1 MPIQTPAA
9 VTAARQA
16 ADAIARRRER
26 LIASP
31 LDRAGRESLAR
42 ADSELARLV
51 AASRIDPCDASA
63 EVPLVLLPVRIET
76 RFDAR
81 RSVLRVRIT
90 PDEIHLDGL
99 RRTLTEGEREAGIAY
114 WTTLWSEP
122 TDPANPAGP
131 TNATNATDPATAA
144 AWGLLVEAVGLRRA
158 GWVAQALRPSNVAA
172 RASEEPLFQDD
183 PVEVSA
189 GMVARCL
196 PDRFVVRV
204 FPAGL
209 AAITVT
215 GAAVARDLPI
225 SPIALTDDALVEAG
239 RLKVPAGSEWA
250 VDFAAAVQAGLGVE
264 VPLPAGVNRIDCVV
278 VTGTRNAV
286 SEDQNAADLADLLLS
301 HRYGDG
307 ASLLAWGTPTN
318 NAEADRSPYR
328 PDEAA
333 AAPPLEPSPASVDAI
348 ATATLLGLPADT
360 IESLIDPAAPRSTL
374 AVTQTAAN
382 TALWYATWGPVL
394 DQIDGT
400 DIAGVTPATIESAR
414 RLHRE
419 SVRGA
424 GHSPSL
430 RLGAQVY
437 GLLPVADLES
447 WKPRSGELGA
457 SLAPLVRRLLARWAA
472 RAGSLPRVGPGD
484 EVADSAMLEMMGT
497 QPISTSVRARPAV
510 DGPQLQGLAA
520 ATGAEAGRLTAE
532 RQLGQAMLAQYSVEL
547 ARRLVPPSV
556 HAESRLIALPLVSE
570 RDATVIADILADRS
584 PQVDSVLQAMLDLA
598 WDEAKNRRSRAAPGP
613 FVPPLLTLLGADT
626 RVSAMVKSATADAP
640 MATTIA
646 SAVASVNAIVDP
658 TGNPT
663 RNPTRPIASPEDFR
677 TAAATL
683 RATSHF
689 AGQPTEPLS
698 LGAFEP
704 VAQVGTS
711 LAQVA
716 LDLGDTAEARWLGQT
731 AIASVLDIFAA
742 RWEMHDAMVTLGAAP
757 LAERRVAVAS
767 ALDLASHRVDAW
779 ATGIVADRQR
789 SLAPEGM
796 TLGAFGYVENLTL
809 GEAGREPQGWL
820 QAPSQAHAVTAGLL
834 ASAHRSNIG
843 ARAGRQPFAIDLT
856 SRRGPELRRVLEGIR
871 AGQSIGALLGYQIE
885 RGLIGSAARFQLS
898 LRELAPLDPDTLGTG
913 LPVGER
919 TARVAA
925 AAVVDGQ
932 ELLQQ
937 FWDAAANGP
946 AAALRT
952 TLAARPANA
961 FVEQW
966 DPISDSEWATVA
978 AALRGAAETLDAVS
992 DALLAESVLQYA
1004 SGNAARAS
1012 AAMDAAASGGAVD
1025 PELGVLGVRQAG
1037 RVLTHAVFALIPED
1051 ITAAA
1056 AGADGWTATRPRA
1069 LAEPRLEA
1077 WAARRLGAP
1086 ADIIVADD
1094 GAGRLSLADAGFAA
1108 LDLVF
1113 ADDLRA
1119 LERDLRAALP
1129 ALADRELCSNPDPG
1143 WPAGARSIVAAATL
1157 AGSLRSLVAGATPL
1171 QADRLARSGASPQHR
1186 SDSEE
1191 LLARCEALLD
1201 ALEHALAAG
1210 AEIIGRIDPD
1220 ARSIAEDQVSALREA
1235 LAPLAA
1241 FGVPLVPDPEIPTHA
1256 AWALGAWQAASARWV
1271 AARALL
1277 DQLRAP
1283 QAEPPNEKQRLDTA
1297 QAIAEGVLG
1306 DGFRLLPILRRLPE
1320 AAVDSDIRV
1329 ALERPA
1335 FAAPARARIS
1345 AFVRDHATVRAGVGR
1360 LAEAQLIGRALGRPI
1375 DLEVIQLT
1383 DTNDDGS
1390 PAPGTDRWLA
1400 GPLPDDQPWPAGPAV
1415 HAVIERLGS
1424 LTEANDNIAGVLF
1437 DSWVEALPFQP
1448 DPRAFAEQADPN
1460 NPLRAARATTA
1471 LAIHAHQASARAP
1484 QAILSAVSGD
1494 GRRWTTDSV
1503 VRTVRAAV
1511 DLAKARLVTYEN
1523 LPGDAAVLPAIYLAS
1538 PWLQGRRSLTFAEL
1552 ARIEWTRVAY
1562 PFLSEQK

>member
-9 VTAARQA
+9 VAAARQA

-26 LIASP
+26 LIATP
-31 LDRAGRESLAR
+31 LDRAGRAKLAR
-42 ADSELARLV
+42 ADVDLASLV
-51 AASRIDPCDASA
+51 ATLRIDPCDASP

-81 RSVLRVRIT
+81 RSVLKVRIT

-99 RRTLTEGEREAGIAY
+99 GRTLTAGERDAGIAY
-114 WTTLWSEP
+114 WTARWTG
-122 TDPANPAGP
+122 PAGS
-131 TNATNATDPATAA
+131 TDSADPVAAA
-144 AWGLLVEAVGLRRA
+144 AWSTLVEAVGLRRA
-158 GWVAQALRPSNVAA
+158 GWVAQALRPTNVAA
-172 RASEEPLFQDD
+172 RATEEPLFQDD

-204 FPAGL
+204 FPAGQ
-209 AAITVT
+209 APITVT
-215 GAAVARDLPI
+215 GAPVARDLPI
-225 SPIALTDDALVEAG
+225 SPIALSDDEVVEAG
-239 RLKVPAGSEWA
+239 RLKVPAGAAWT
-250 VDFAAAVQAGLGVE
+250 VDFAAAIAAGLGVE
-264 VPLPAGVNRIDCVV
+264 VALPAGVTRIDCVV
-278 VTGTRNAV
+278 VTGTRHAV

-307 ASLLAWGTPTN
+307 ASLLAWGTATN
-318 NAEADRSPYR
+318 NADAERSPYR
-328 PDEAA
+328 PDDTAG
-333 AAPPLEPSPASVDAI
+333 APPFETPAASTDAV
-348 ATATLLGLPADT
+348 AMATLLGLPADT
-360 IESLIDPAAPRSTL
+360 IEGLIDPAAPRSTL
-374 AVTQTAAN
+374 GVTQTAAN

-394 DQIDGT
+394 DQIDAG

-430 RLGAQVY
+430 RVGAQAY
-437 GLLPVADLES
+437 GLLPVTDLDA
-447 WKPRSGELGA
+447 WQPRAGELSA
-457 SLAPLVRRLLARWAA
+457 SLVPLVRRLLARWAA
-472 RAGSLPRVGPGD
+472 RARTLPRVGPGD
-484 EVADSAMLEMMGT
+484 EVSDAAMLEMMGT
-497 QPISTSVRARPAV
+497 HPVCTSVRARPAV
-510 DGPQLQGLAA
+510 DGPQLKGLAA
-520 ATGAEAGRLTAE
+520 ATGADPNRLTAE
-532 RQLGQAMLAQYSVEL
+532 LQLGQAMLAQYSLDL

-556 HAESRLIALPLVSE
+556 HAESRLIALPLVSD
-570 RDATVIADILADRS
+570 RDAAVIADILADRS

-598 WDEAKNRRSRAAPGP
+598 WDEAKSRRSRAAPSTY
-613 FVPPLLTLLGADT
+613 VPPLLTLLGADT
-626 RVSAMVKSATADAP
+626 RVSAMVRSATADAP
-640 MATTIA
+640 LATTIA
-646 SAVASVNAIVDP
+646 TVVANAVASP
-658 TGNPT
+658 Q
-663 RNPTRPIASPEDFR
+663 DFR
-677 TAAATL
+677 AVAATL
-683 RATSHF
+683 RSTAHF
-689 AGQPTEPLS
+689 TGQPTEPLS

-704 VAQVGTS
+704 VAQAGTS

-716 LDLGDTAEARWLGQT
+716 LDLGDTAEARWVGQT

-742 RWEMHDAMVTLGAAP
+742 RWEMHEAMVTLGAAP
-757 LAERRVAVAS
+757 LEERRIAVAS

-789 SLAPEGM
+789 SLATEGL

-809 GEAGREPQGWL
+809 GAAGREPQGWL
-820 QAPSQAHAVTAGLL
+820 QAPSHAHAVTAGLL

-843 ARAGRQPFAIDLT
+843 AKAGRQPFAIDLT
-856 SRRGPELRRVLEGIR
+856 SRRGPALRRVLEGIR

-885 RGLIGSAARFQLS
+885 RELGGSAARFQLS

-932 ELLQQ
+932 ELLAR
-937 FWDAAANGP
+937 FWVATANGP
-946 AAALRT
+946 SPELRT
-952 TLAARPANA
+952 KLSARPDNA
-961 FVEQW
+961 FIEAW
-966 DPISDSEWATVA
+966 DPVSDSEWATVT
-978 AALRGAAETLDAVS
+978 AALSGAAETLDAVS

-1004 SGNAARAS
+1004 SGNPARAS

-1025 PELGVLGVRQAG
+1025 PELGVLGVRQSG
-1037 RVLTHAVFALIPED
+1037 RILTHALFAVIPEA
-1051 ITAAA
+1051 TAPG
-1056 AGADGWTATRPRA
+1056 AGGWSTTRPRA

-1077 WAARRLGAP
+1077 WAARRLGSP
-1086 ADIIVADD
+1086 ADIVVADD
-1094 GAGRLSLADAGFAA
+1094 GAGRVTLETAGFSA

-1129 ALADRELCSNPDPG
+1129 ALGDRVLCVDRDPG
-1143 WPAGARSIVAAATL
+1143 WPVAARSIVAAATL

-1171 QADRLARSGASPQHR
+1171 QPDRLATSGSTPQHR

-1191 LLARCEALLD
+1191 VLARCDTLLEALAR
-1201 ALEHALAAG
+1201 ALSQASEL
-1210 AEIIGRIDPD
+1210 IGRIDPD
-1220 ARSIAEDQVSALREA
+1220 SRAIAEDQVEALREA
-1235 LAPLAA
+1235 VAPLAA
-1241 FGVPLVPDPEIPTHA
+1241 FGLPLVPDPEIPSNA

-1277 DQLRAP
+1277 DDLRSP
-1283 QAEPPNEKQRLDTA
+1283 QPEPPNEKQRLDAA

-1306 DGFRLLPILRRLPE
+1306 DGFRLLPILRRLPGGDGGGE
-1320 AAVDSDIRV
+1320 GDGGDTDIQA

-1335 FAAPARARIS
+1335 FEAPARARVS

-1360 LAEAQLIGRALGRPI
+1360 LAEAQLVGRALGRPI
-1375 DLEVIQLT
+1375 DLDVIQLT
-1383 DTNDDGS
+1383 DRGDDGS
-1390 PAPGTDRWLA
+1390 PAPGTGRWLA
-1400 GPLPDDQPWPAGPAV
+1400 GPLADDQPWPAGPAV
-1415 HAVIERLGS
+1415 HAVIEIVGTRS
-1424 LTEANDNIAGVLF
+1424 EASDNVAGILF
-1437 DSWVEALPFQP
+1437 DSWVESLPFRP
-1448 DPRAFAEQADPN
+1448 DPRAFAGQADPD

-1471 LAIHAHQASARAP
+1471 LALHAHQASARAP
-1484 QAILSAVSGD
+1484 QAILSAVSAD
-1494 GRRWTTDSV
+1494 GQRWTTDSV
-1503 VRTVRAAV
+1503 VNTIRAAV

-1523 LPGDAAVLPAIYLAS
+1523 LPGDAAILPAIYLAS